1 MGIKN
6 NIKAEGNFFGI
17 DNRSVLRSIEYAQQI
32 AFAPFIFQA
41 ARTLRNSGLLM
52 ESEQCGNEGITIEK
66 AAEKTGVSVYGVRVL
81 FEAGIAIG
89 LLTLHNDL
97 FKITKTGSYI
107 LHDKM
112 TIVNMD
118 FVHDVCYRGMFDLDK
133 SIENGKPEGLKFF
146 GEWKTVYEALSSLPK
161 QVQKSWFAFDH
172 YYSDTSFD
180 AALPHVFENTP
191 KRILDIGGNTGK
203 WAINCLNYSDTVELG
218 IVDLP
223 GQLKMAEENIN
234 KNGFKGRVK
243 YYELN
248 LLDKNA
254 ELPEGYDAIW
264 MSQFLDCFSE
274 NEIVS
279 ILQKCHK
286 ALNNSGYVF
295 IMEPLWD
302 KQGFEVSSFCL
313 MMTSLY
319 FTNIAN
325 GNSKMYDSKQFA
337 SLLEKSGFEVTEQLD
352 RIGICHSL
360 IKAKKEISAQ
370 QITKGEVT
378 SENIAVEL

>member
-1 MGIKN
+1 MGVDKKSIKGHN
-6 NIKAEGNFFGI
+6 NFFRF

-32 AFAPFIFQA
+32 AFAPFVFQA
-41 ARTLRNSGLLM
+41 SRTLRNSGLL
-52 ESEQCGNEGITIEK
+52 SEVEQSGTTGISIEK
-66 AAEKTGVSVYGVRVL
+66 TAEKTGVSIYGVRVL
-81 FEAGIAIG
+81 FEAGLAIG
-89 LLTLHNDL
+89 LLTLNNDL

-118 FVHDVCYRGMFDLDK
+118 FVHDVCYRGMFELDK
-133 SIENGKPEGLKFF
+133 SIETGKPEGLKNF
-146 GEWKTVYEALSSLPK
+146 GEWKTVYEALSLLPK

-180 AALPHVFENTP
+180 EALPHVFENKP
-191 KRILDIGGNTGK
+191 KKILDIGGNTGK
-203 WAINCLNYSDTVELG
+203 WAISCLNYSDTVEIG

-234 KNGFKGRVK
+234 KSGFCGRVK
-243 YYELN
+243 YYEVN
-248 LLDKNA
+248 LLDKNSK
-254 ELPEGYDAIW
+254 LPEGYDVIW

-279 ILQKCHK
+279 ILLKCSK
-286 ALNNSGYVF
+286 ALAENGYVF

-302 KQGFEVSSFCL
+302 KQNFEVSSFCL

-325 GNSKMYDSKQFA
+325 GNSKMYDSRQFT
-337 SLLEKSGFEVTEQLD
+337 SLLKKAGFEVAGQFDT
-352 RIGICHSL
+352 IGICHSL
-360 IKAKKEISAQ
+360 IKSKKELAHQPIKKRNV
-370 QITKGEVT
+370 ITGK
-378 SENIAVEL
+378 I